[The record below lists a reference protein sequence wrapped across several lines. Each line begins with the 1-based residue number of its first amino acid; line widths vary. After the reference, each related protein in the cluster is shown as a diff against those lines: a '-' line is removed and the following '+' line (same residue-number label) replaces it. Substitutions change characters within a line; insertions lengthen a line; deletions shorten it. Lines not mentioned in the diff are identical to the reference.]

1 MRENFFHPVREVDR
15 EDFRTQRKLKM
26 TTLSRRGVVDRQTK
40 ETRIRLELLL
50 DGEGNTELRTGIP
63 FLDHMLSLFAVHGF
77 FDLKIDA
84 AGDLEIDAHH
94 TVEDIGICLGSA
106 LAQALGDRKGIR
118 RYGHSVVPMDEAL
131 AAVTLDLSN
140 RPYLVYR
147 IPSIADRVGQF
158 ETDLV
163 PEFFRAFCLNGG
175 VTLHVDS
182 PYGSNTHHIVEA
194 VFKAWGR
201 ALDGATQLDPRRAGV
216 PSSKGA
222 L

>member
-84 AGDLEIDAHH
+84 EGDLEIDAHH

-131 AAVTLDLSN
+131 AAKEVTLVITAYHSAEEALATLEQQEN
-140 RPYLVYR
+140 LIIRKIRL
-147 IPSIADRVGQF
+147 
-158 ETDLV
+158 ETNPV
-163 PEFFRAFCLNGG
+163 
-175 VTLHVDS
+175 
-182 PYGSNTHHIVEA
+182 VEE
-194 VFKAWGR
+194 VH
-201 ALDGATQLDPRRAGV
+201 DH
-216 PSSKGA
+216 
-222 L
+222 